1 MSLSKLAAQVD
12 ATQNKLS
19 KLADQVE
26 ALTAAQ
32 KEISEV
38 VQNFSEQFLEQQRSN
53 AIGGFQKKVGGA

>member
-32 KEISEV
+32 KEISAV
-38 VQNFSEQFLEQQRSN
+38 VQNFSEQFLEQQRFN
-53 AIGGFQKKVGGA
+53 AIGY